1 MDHGKGLHNHAQANG
16 NNATEDADSRIKEED
31 KASWVQEEKKLDSTN
46 QVTSTSPPHT
56 EVEAKVSQRKVSW
69 IYNII

>member
-16 NNATEDADSRIKEED
+16 NNAKEDADSRIEED
-31 KASWVQEEKKLDSTN
+31 KTSWVQEEKKLDSIN
-46 QVTSTSPPHT
+46 PVTSTSPPHT